1 MNGYNDADELTLN
14 VTGGRFANTG
24 DMSGNT
30 QTTISDGQAIL
41 ATDGANYDIEA
52 GSELHIDGSDGRVG
66 FDGATGDTAVLRLS
80 EDGTLSFS
88 ADSDGI
94 AGIEEFRSGA
104 FGDSPDVASGA
115 NLGLGALKL
124 DLSGLA
130 GTTGSFRL
138 ISVDEMIGEFSDI
151 EIIGLAGNRNAELV
165 VDYETDMLTLNVTG
179 GGNGRVD
186 LSQIGEETDHGPR

>member
-1 MNGYNDADELTLN
+1 MSALT
-14 VTGGRFANTG
+14 A
-24 DMSGNT
+24 
-30 QTTISDGQAIL
+30 QT
-41 ATDGANYDIEA
+41 ATPPCCGSRKTARSASTRIAA
-52 GSELHIDGSDGRVG
+52 G
-66 FDGATGDTAVLRLS
+66 F
-80 EDGTLSFS
+80 
-88 ADSDGI
+88 

-115 NLGLGALKL
+115 NLGLGALKI

-165 VDYETDMLTLNVTG
+165 VDYQTDALTLNVTG

-186 LSQIGEETDHGPR
+186 LSQIGEETDLDHADSNAIWAALTAGQGTYSDDLPTGLEVNGDEVEPEDMLV